1 MKGSCCV
8 CLTGLWL
15 GVMIHAVFHG
25 PPVRSRRKALG
36 PFLAV
41 ALALSVALVSA
52 ALVRAQQDLPP
63 VFRARVEAV
72 EIDAFVTDAKGNPVT
87 DLTLDDFELLE
98 DGMPQ
103 AITSV
108 SMIDIPIER
117 AERSAISPTAIEP
130 DVFSNHG
137 PEGRLYVFALD
148 EVEPAMAL
156 RTRHFMR
163 RFVEQYLAANDVAAV
178 VWMGRGLSS
187 NTQDFTSNRRL
198 LLNAIDRF
206 QGGFPDVSRRFDP
219 DARGLSRTAV
229 ESDPLSQA
237 RAFRALAEFMA
248 KLHGRRKTLL
258 WITETI
264 GDAYEVLDYSG
275 GVRSL
280 VFDAFHA
287 AMTAATRGNVSVYPI
302 NPRGLDPEGTGAEF
316 LDQMANF
323 RALAE
328 ATGGRA
334 LTNSNSFDQFF
345 ERIVRE
351 NSSYYMLGFA
361 PTNEKRDGRYRRIQ
375 VRVKR
380 PGLVVRA
387 RDGYVAPLRAP
398 ATPIRAR
405 DGSGGLVASVA
416 EAISLPVVNRA
427 VPMTVFAAPFKGDG
441 RNARVA
447 VAIELD
453 PERLG
458 LVRRGDTMAGDIQVA
473 LTAISAA
480 GKVIPAQ
487 HFKLALALTS
497 DAYDRARTQG
507 LRVLSELGLAP
518 GRYQLRVAAGN
529 VNGPAGAVM
538 HDLDVPDFSKGPLVM
553 SGIALSSD
561 RTSGVVTSS
570 PRDPLRGLLPAP
582 PTTVRE
588 FPAGDRLT
596 LYSELYEN
604 SRGPAAHTVTVK
616 AVLRTDDGRV
626 LQAIEEN
633 RSSKDADGRSG
644 SYRFATQIPLNVPPG
659 FYAIRIEAR
668 ANVTGAPT
676 VSRDIQIRV
685 K

>member
-1 MKGSCCV
+1 
-8 CLTGLWL
+8 LTGIWL
-15 GVMIHAVFHG
+15 GVMIHAVFSG
-25 PPVRSRRKALG
+25 PPVRSSRKAQG
-36 PFLAV
+36 PFPAV
-41 ALALSVALVSA
+41 AFALLVALVSA

-63 VFRARVEAV
+63 VFRARIEAV
-72 EIDAFVTDAKGNPVT
+72 EIDAFVTDARGNPVI
-87 DLTLDDFELLE
+87 DLTINDFELLE
-98 DGMPQ
+98 DGIRQ

-117 AERSAISPTAIEP
+117 AERSISATAIEP
-130 DVFSNHG
+130 DVFTNHG

-163 RFVEQYLAANDVAAV
+163 RFVEQHLAANDVAAV

-198 LLNAIDRF
+198 LLDAIDRF
-206 QGGFPDVSRRFDP
+206 QGGFPKLDLNPLSP
-219 DARGLSRTAV
+219 EPRGLSRTAM

-248 KLHGRRKTLL
+248 KLHGRRKTLM
-258 WITETI
+258 WITEQI
-264 GDAYEVLDYSG
+264 GDAYEVLDYAG

-323 RALAE
+323 RALSE

-361 PTNEKRDGRYRRIQ
+361 PTNERRDGRYRRIQ

-387 RDGYVAPLRAP
+387 RDGYVAPLREAP
-398 ATPIRAR
+398 AAPARAR

-416 EAISLPVVNRA
+416 EAIGLPVVNRA
-427 VPMTVFAAPFKGDG
+427 VPMAVFAAPFKGDG

-453 PERLG
+453 PDRLG
-458 LVRRGDTMAGDIQVA
+458 LVRRDDTMAGDIQVA

-480 GKVIPAQ
+480 GKVIPPQ
-487 HFKLALALTS
+487 HFKVALALTS
-497 DAYDRARTQG
+497 DAYERARTAG
-507 LRVLSELGLAP
+507 LRVLSELALPP

-538 HDLDVPDFSKGPLVM
+538 HDLDVPDFSRGPLVM
-553 SGIALSSD
+553 SGLALSSD
-561 RTSGVVTSS
+561 RTSGIVTSS
-570 PRDPLRGLLPAP
+570 PRQPPRDILPAP

-588 FPAGDRLT
+588 FQAGDRLT
-596 LYSELYEN
+596 LYSEVYEN
-604 SRGPAAHTVTVK
+604 LRRAAAHTVTVK
-616 AVLRTDDGRV
+616 AVLRTENGRV
-626 LQAIEEN
+626 VQAIEEN

-644 SYRFATQIPLNVPPG
+644 SYRFATAIPLNVAPG
-659 FYAIRIEAR
+659 IYAIRIEAR
-668 ANVTGAPT
+668 ANVTGSPT
-676 VSRDIQIRV
+676 VSRDVQIRV